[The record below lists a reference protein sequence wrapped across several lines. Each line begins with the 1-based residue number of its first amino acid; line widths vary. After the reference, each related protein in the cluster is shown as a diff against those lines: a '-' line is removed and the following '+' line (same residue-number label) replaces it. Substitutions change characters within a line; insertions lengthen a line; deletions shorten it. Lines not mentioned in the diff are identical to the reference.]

1 MHLPVFP
8 PSASWTLFRVR
19 NAPKMI
25 AFYLCGVAHSWLYV
39 QWQFLNL
46 HELQRL
52 YETITKNATKLLET
66 VNLPLLITG
75 FALMTL

>member
-8 PSASWTLFRVR
+8 PSASWTLLRIQ

-25 AFYLCGVAHSWLYV
+25 ASYLCGVAHSWLYV

-52 YETITKNATKLLET
+52 YETTTKNTTKY
-66 VNLPLLITG
+66 
-75 FALMTL
+75 